1 MRLQNIQDYLNQRQI
16 AFTYVEEND
25 CGSIEFLHRGLH
37 YYIWEYPEPERGA
50 QSNVRTA
57 GRGEDFEGDYQ
68 EEILAI
74 LRTW

>member
-16 AFTYVEEND
+16 AFTYVEGDD